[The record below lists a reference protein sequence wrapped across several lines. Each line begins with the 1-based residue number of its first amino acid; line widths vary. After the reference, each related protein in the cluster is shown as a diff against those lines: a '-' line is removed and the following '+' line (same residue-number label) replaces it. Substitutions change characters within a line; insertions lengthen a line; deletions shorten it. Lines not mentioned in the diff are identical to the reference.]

1 MLNAVQNHYELLEL
15 SPNASQETIERM
27 FRHLAAKWHPDAGG
41 DREKFSQ
48 LVEAFENLKDKESRA
63 AYDQG
68 LQKQQIMEARIVSH
82 AEQAGPDTVDRHKL
96 LRLYYAARRQNPKR
110 PALGSA
116 TIEALMNVPG
126 EILEFH
132 IWYFREKGWIT
143 RDDGGGFCIT
153 AEGVDRVESS
163 EIEEATKHL
172 RIEMNKQNTAAAI
185 TATDQTAATVPSQV
199 A

>member
-116 TIEALMNVPG
+116 TIEALMLSL
-126 EILEFH
+126 IH
-132 IWYFREKGWIT
+132 I
-143 RDDGGGFCIT
+143 
-153 AEGVDRVESS
+153 
-163 EIEEATKHL
+163 
-172 RIEMNKQNTAAAI
+172 
-185 TATDQTAATVPSQV
+185 
-199 A
+199 